1 MWEGAGARLTAPPM
15 IAHFDRMLQHNTSV
29 LGARALKAGK
39 KAHIAHAAMISIHTL
54 CCGMPILAVMLAA
67 LSGAAAGTSLLVVV
81 SRQVHTALH
90 AHEFWILGL
99 SATLVT
105 LGAVF
110 EVLALRAG
118 LRRRFS
124 PLFAV
129 SCACFVFNLAILVVH
144 RGI

>member
-1 MWEGAGARLTAPPM
+1 
-15 IAHFDRMLQHNTSV
+15 MLQHNTSI
-29 LGARALKAGK
+29 LGAKALRAGK
-39 KAHIAHAAMISIHTL
+39 KAHVAHAAVISMHAL

-81 SRQVHTALH
+81 SRQVHNALH
-90 AHEFWILGL
+90 AHEFWILGV

-110 EVLALRAG
+110 EVLAVRAG

-129 SCACFVFNLAILVVH
+129 SCACFVFNLAIIALH
-144 RGI
+144 RSV